1 MGMAKRMID
10 DVIGPLIMSMLFFFI
25 SSPRLILPRE
35 MTNGNVL
42 FDVQSVL
49 YYTDRVRKK
58 LVLLLAVI
66 LLIYFPL
73 SSKASSYDLT
83 IYKTADNSVMGVKED
98 KLGLDITG
106 YMFIGEDSTEGLYFR
121 VGVQTPFDTILGYLN
136 LFKNDVSTSGDKDN
150 TGSSEKENEINK
162 EETVLDDAALSDDTL
177 TSLPDTLTSSLA
189 NPIESVIIDT
199 SESPIINIPESPI
212 IDKNNSP
219 IIDITGKDES
229 TSDQESNIKKDTTLE
244 APILDNLT
252 KNDSPLNQEMMK
264 DTTLEED
271 SSSEVVEEPDKKE
284 ETKEE
289 IDVGE
294 GKATIDSPQGTAIK
308 GSATKNSF
316 NKEWRLLFTFGPAN
330 RRFMGESAIVY
341 LGYGLSGDIGHKVE
355 VEKDTSFTINTSYAV
370 LGADLD
376 FGMRYNLRDSS
387 SIRVGV
393 HFTASLIG
401 VKSQTVLNTQEEEIS
416 TNIDIYGYSLSK
428 RGIFETLRGKGYIM
442 LATALGFRKNVTYNY
457 SNTTDKIG
465 GGTITVTQNV

>member
-177 TSLPDTLTSSLA
+177 TSLPDTLTSSIA

-199 SESPIINIPESPI
+199 SESPIIKIPESPI
-212 IDKNNSP
+212 IDKNNTP
-219 IIDITGKDES
+219 IIDITGK
-229 TSDQESNIKKDTTLE
+229 KVHYFVFGLE
-244 APILDNLT
+244 D
-252 KNDSPLNQEMMK
+252 
-264 DTTLEED
+264 
-271 SSSEVVEEPDKKE
+271 
-284 ETKEE
+284 
-289 IDVGE
+289 G
-294 GKATIDSPQGTAIK
+294 
-308 GSATKNSF
+308 
-316 NKEWRLLFTFGPAN
+316 
-330 RRFMGESAIVY
+330 
-341 LGYGLSGDIGHKVE
+341 
-355 VEKDTSFTINTSYAV
+355 AV
-370 LGADLD
+370 P
-376 FGMRYNLRDSS
+376 
-387 SIRVGV
+387 V
-393 HFTASLIG
+393 
-401 VKSQTVLNTQEEEIS
+401 
-416 TNIDIYGYSLSK
+416 
-428 RGIFETLRGKGYIM
+428 
-442 LATALGFRKNVTYNY
+442 
-457 SNTTDKIG
+457 
-465 GGTITVTQNV
+465 

>member
-150 TGSSEKENEINK
+150 T
-162 EETVLDDAALSDDTL
+162 
-177 TSLPDTLTSSLA
+177 
-189 NPIESVIIDT
+189 
-199 SESPIINIPESPI
+199 
-212 IDKNNSP
+212 
-219 IIDITGKDES
+219 
-229 TSDQESNIKKDTTLE
+229 
-244 APILDNLT
+244 
-252 KNDSPLNQEMMK
+252 
-264 DTTLEED
+264 
-271 SSSEVVEEPDKKE
+271 
-284 ETKEE
+284 
-289 IDVGE
+289 
-294 GKATIDSPQGTAIK
+294 
-308 GSATKNSF
+308 
-316 NKEWRLLFTFGPAN
+316 
-330 RRFMGESAIVY
+330 
-341 LGYGLSGDIGHKVE
+341 
-355 VEKDTSFTINTSYAV
+355 
-370 LGADLD
+370 
-376 FGMRYNLRDSS
+376 
-387 SIRVGV
+387 
-393 HFTASLIG
+393 
-401 VKSQTVLNTQEEEIS
+401 
-416 TNIDIYGYSLSK
+416 
-428 RGIFETLRGKGYIM
+428 
-442 LATALGFRKNVTYNY
+442 
-457 SNTTDKIG
+457 
-465 GGTITVTQNV
+465 

>member
-1 MGMAKRMID
+1 MID
-10 DVIGPLIMSMLFFFI
+10 DVIGPLIMSILFFLI
-25 SSPRLILPRE
+25 SLPRLILPRE
-35 MTNGNVL
+35 MTNGNAL

-49 YYTDRVRKK
+49 YYTNGVRKR

-106 YMFIGEDSTEGLYFR
+106 YMFIGEGSTEGLYFR

-136 LFKNDVSTSGDKDN
+136 LFKNDVSTSGNKDN
-150 TGSSEKENEINK
+150 TGSSEKDNEISK

-177 TSLPDTLTSSLA
+177 TPLPDTLTPSLDDSV
-189 NPIESVIIDT
+189 ESVIVD
-199 SESPIINIPESPI
+199 SKDSPIINTTESPI
-212 IDKNNSP
+212 FDMNNSP
-219 IIDITGKDES
+219 IIDITGKDGS

-252 KNDSPLNQEMMK
+252 KNDSPLNKETIA

-271 SSSEVVEEPDKKE
+271 SSSEVAEEPDKNE

-294 GKATIDSPQGTAIK
+294 GNATIDSPKGTVIK
-308 GSATKNSF
+308 GSATKNNF
-316 NKEWRLLFTFGPAN
+316 NKEWRLLFTFGPAS
-330 RRFMGESAIVY
+330 RRFMGDSAIVY

-355 VEKDTSFTINTSYAV
+355 LEKDTKFTINTSYAV

-376 FGMRYNLRDSS
+376 FGMRYNLRAHS

-401 VKSQTVLNTQEEEIS
+401 VKGQTILNTHEEEIDD
-416 TNIDIYGYSLSK
+416 NIDIYGYALSK
-428 RGIFETLRGKGYIM
+428 RGIFETLSGKGYIM
-442 LATALGFRKNVTYNY
+442 LATALGFRNNVTYNY
-457 SNTTDKIG
+457 SNTTNRIG
-465 GGTITVTQNV
+465 GGTITLLQNV